1 MTGKQAGSH
10 SLKPSSGTL
19 VDPSGFSD
27 AAAYRAAR
35 AAAWAMLLE
44 SGQTL
49 TDIANAVGLSR
60 ERVRQ
65 IIRKEGYDYRRGVGA
80 GRPPDPLAV
89 VRALRQPDCV
99 GLGGLAKR
107 ANCSQRNA
115 HDVLQALGLWPAAER
130 LWRKRRRHRKRTVR
144 LERRAQV
151 VREFSAFAKRT
162 GHPPSIDDAIAG
174 ELPFCHTTVIRHFG
188 SWSAALAKTG
198 LRTRGPGGR

>member
-1 MTGKQAGSH
+1 
-10 SLKPSSGTL
+10 

-107 ANCSQRNA
+107 ASCSQRNA

-130 LWRKRRRHRKRTVR
+130 LWRKRRRHR
-144 LERRAQV
+144 
-151 VREFSAFAKRT
+151 
-162 GHPPSIDDAIAG
+162 
-174 ELPFCHTTVIRHFG
+174 
-188 SWSAALAKTG
+188 
-198 LRTRGPGGR
+198 